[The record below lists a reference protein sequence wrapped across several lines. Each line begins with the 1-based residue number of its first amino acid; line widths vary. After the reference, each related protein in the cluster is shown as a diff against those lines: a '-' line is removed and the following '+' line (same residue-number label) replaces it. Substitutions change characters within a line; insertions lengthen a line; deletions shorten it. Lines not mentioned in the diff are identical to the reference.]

1 MQVKAM
7 EGSSEFD
14 LKAALAELVGRDLTS
29 VEFVLDYIQLHFE
42 KPCLTALTLPSV
54 RGAGWEVKFGDPG
67 YRDRL
72 CEQIGVSVEAVD
84 ATEVEAVL
92 RFANGNAIVI
102 SLRNEDYRG
111 PEAINFTNGEGS
123 WWVV

>member
-1 MQVKAM
+1 M
-7 EGSSEFD
+7 GRSSDFD

-42 KPCLTALTLPSV
+42 KPCLTALNLPSV
-54 RGAGWEVKFGDPG
+54 RGSGWEVKFGEHG

-72 CEQIGVSVEAVD
+72 CEQIGARVEAVD
-84 ATEVEAVL
+84 ANEVEAIL
-92 RFANGNAIVI
+92 RFADGNAIVI
-102 SLRNEDYRG
+102 SLRDEDYRG
-111 PEAINFTNGEGS
+111 PEAINFTNGDGT